1 MYNQQLETFINVAE
15 EGSFSKA
22 ANKAYITPTA
32 IIKQINLLEAHLDL
46 TLFIRTHRGVT
57 LTESGK
63 SLYQDAKY
71 IIQYSKDSVNRAKNA
86 VQKTE
91 HVIRIGTSPIT
102 PGEFLIELWPKIQEY
117 CPNTKIQLVTFENTP
132 ENAREILE
140 NLGKN
145 IDLVAGVFDYDYLQL
160 RKCEGL
166 ELSMIPIRCAV
177 PINHKLASKEK
188 LMIEDMFGENLML
201 IQRGWNVYVDIL
213 RDDIWQNYPQIN
225 ITDFSFYNL
234 DIFNQSEN
242 NNSILMSIDTWSNAH
257 PLLKILPV
265 EWNHRIPFGLL
276 HAKKPTETVRLFLD
290 AIKKVIQI

>member
-1 MYNQQLETFINVAE
+1 MYNQQLETFINVVE

-32 IIKQINLLEAHLDL
+32 VIKQINLLEAHLDL
-46 TLFIRTHRGVT
+46 TLFIRTHRGVI

-71 IIQYSKDSVNRAKNA
+71 IIQYSKDSVIRAKNST
-86 VQKTE
+86 QKTE
-91 HVIRIGTSPIT
+91 HVIRIGSSPMT
-102 PGEFLIELWPKIQEY
+102 PGEFLVDLWPKIQEY

-145 IDLVAGVFDYDYLQL
+145 IDLVAGVFDYDYLKL

-166 ELSMIPIRCAV
+166 ELSMIPIRCAI

-188 LMIEDMFGENLML
+188 LMIEDLFGENLML

-213 RDDIWQNYPQIN
+213 RDDIWQNYPEIN
-225 ITDFSFYNL
+225 ITDFSFFFL

-242 NNSILMSIDTWSNAH
+242 NNSILMSVDSWSNAH
-257 PLLKILPV
+257 PLLKNLPV
-265 EWNHRIPFGLL
+265 EWNHRIPFGIL
-276 HAKKPTETVRLFLD
+276 HAQKPTEIVQLFLD
-290 AIKKVIQI
+290 AVKKVIQI

>member
-1 MYNQQLETFINVAE
+1 MYNQQLETFINVVE

-32 IIKQINLLEAHLDL
+32 VIKQINLLEAHLDL
-46 TLFIRTHRGVT
+46 TLFIRTHRGVI

-71 IIQYSKDSVNRAKNA
+71 IIQYSKDSVIRAKNST
-86 VQKTE
+86 QKTE
-91 HVIRIGTSPIT
+91 HVIRIGSSPMT
-102 PGEFLIELWPKIQEY
+102 PGEFLVDLWPKIQEY

-145 IDLVAGVFDYDYLQL
+145 IDLVAGVFDYDYLKL

-166 ELSMIPIRCAV
+166 ELSMIPIRCAI
-177 PINHKLASKEK
+177 PINHKLASKDK
-188 LMIEDMFGENLML
+188 LIIEDLFGENLML

-213 RDDIWQNYPQIN
+213 RDDIWQNYPEIN

-242 NNSILMSIDTWSNAH
+242 NNSILMSVDSWSNAH

-265 EWNHRIPFGLL
+265 EWNHRIPFGIL
-276 HAKKPTETVRLFLD
+276 HAQKPTEIVQLFLD
-290 AIKKVIQI
+290 AVKKVIQI

>member
-1 MYNQQLETFINVAE
+1 MYNQQLETFINVVE

-46 TLFIRTHRGVT
+46 TLFIRTHRGII

-71 IIQYSKDSVNRAKNA
+71 IIQYSKDSVTRAKNA
-86 VQKTE
+86 TQKIE

-102 PGEFLIELWPKIQEY
+102 PGEFLIELWPKIQKY

-132 ENAREILE
+132 ENAKEILE

-145 IDLVAGVFDYDYLQL
+145 IDLVAGIFDHDYLQL
-160 RKCEGL
+160 RKCDGL

-177 PINHKLASKEK
+177 PINHNLASKEK
-188 LMIEDMFGENLML
+188 LTIEDLFGENLML
-201 IQRGWNVYVDIL
+201 IQRGWNIYADIL

-225 ITDFSFYNL
+225 IVDFPFYNL

-242 NNSILMSIDTWSNAH
+242 SNSILISIDSWVNAH

-265 EWNHRIPFGLL
+265 EWSHNIPFGVL
-276 HAKKPTETVRLFLD
+276 HAPKPSKIVQLFLD
-290 AIKKVIQI
+290 AIKKVIEI

>member
-71 IIQYSKDSVNRAKNA
+71 ILQYSKDSVTRAKNA

-188 LMIEDMFGENLML
+188 LVIEDMFGENLML
-201 IQRGWNVYVDIL
+201 IQRGWNVYVDTL
-213 RDDIWQNYPQIN
+213 RDDIWQNYSQIN

-265 EWNHRIPFGLL
+265 EWNHHIPFGLL
-276 HAKKPTETVRLFLD
+276 HARKPTETVRLFLD
-290 AIKKVIQI
+290 AIKKVMQI